1 LILFVNEFLPD
12 NPRHH
17 PPTKKKKKTK
27 TKNKR
32 KRRKIVEVRP
42 AHTYNGVICL
52 RASHFSVKQK
62 G

>member
-1 LILFVNEFLPD
+1 MNFF
-12 NPRHH
+12 R
-17 PPTKKKKKTK
+17 PPSK
-27 TKNKR
+27 KR
-32 KRRKIVEVRP
+32 KRKRKIVEVRP

>member
-1 LILFVNEFLPD
+1 MNFFLTTRAPT
-12 NPRHH
+12 
-17 PPTKKKKKTK
+17 PPPQKKKK